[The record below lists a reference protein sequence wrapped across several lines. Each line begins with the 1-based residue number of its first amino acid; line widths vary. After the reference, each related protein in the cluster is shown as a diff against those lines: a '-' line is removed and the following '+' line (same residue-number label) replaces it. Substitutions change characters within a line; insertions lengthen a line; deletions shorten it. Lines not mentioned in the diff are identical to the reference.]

1 MPTESTFL
9 LAGLFLLLV
18 AAGWALGRFG
28 ERDEDEDPPPPL
40 NVDYL
45 KGLNF
50 LLNEQTDQALEHFLR
65 MVRVDDKT
73 IETHFA
79 LGSLFRRRGEVD
91 RAIRIHQN
99 IIARPDLASEQ
110 RDQALL
116 SLAKDYLRAGLLD
129 RAEKL
134 FVRLSQGSRHQVEAL
149 ERLCR
154 IYEQEREWQKAIEA
168 GRKLEVLSGQSLG
181 LQIAH
186 YYCELA
192 ERALASQD
200 YAAARAYVKK
210 AQSGRSRTFRGA
222 LTRADLARGTG
233 DYKTALKL
241 LHQVMDESSY
251 LITEALPQIVEI
263 CEAEG
268 LIDRLEA
275 DLKAMLE
282 KNPDLAK
289 DVAYTAIVHDIGGIR
304 TIDDCVGQYMLSEPT
319 LTEFIDL
326 QRLADDSTGTERDV
340 MAKVRA
346 ALSKLAAQTPRYQC
360 KECGFSSQRLLW
372 QCPSCKNWETQRP
385 HTRVRFDSLLQRSQ
399 EKGRTKKGTRKGTAA

>member
-9 LAGLFLLLV
+9 LAGLFLLLL

-28 ERDEDEDPPPPL
+28 ERDEEEAPPPPL
-40 NVDYL
+40 NIDYL

-50 LLNEQTDQALEHFLR
+50 LLNEQTDQALEHFLK

-110 RDQALL
+110 RDQALF

-134 FVRLSQGSRHQVEAL
+134 FVRLSQGSRYQVEAL
-149 ERLCR
+149 EQLCR
-154 IYEQEREWQKAIEA
+154 IYEQEREWQQAIDA
-168 GRKLEVLSGQSLG
+168 GKQLEVLSGRSLA

-192 ERALASQD
+192 EQAAAKKD
-200 YAAARAYVKK
+200 YSAARAFVKK
-210 AQSGRSRTFRGA
+210 AQSGRPRTLRGA
-222 LTRADLARGTG
+222 FTRAQIAQATDDT
-233 DYKTALKL
+233 KTALRL
-241 LHQVMDESSY
+241 YHRVVEEHTY
-251 LITEALPQIVEI
+251 LIAEALPKLVAIHER
-263 CEAEG
+263 EG
-268 LIDRLEA
+268 SLDALER
-275 DLKAMLE
+275 DLRTMLG
-282 KNPDLAK
+282 KHPDMGTY
-289 DVAYTAIVHDIGGIR
+289 VAYTAIVNDIGDIPA
-304 TIDDCVGQYMLSEPT
+304 IDDCVERYMLDDPT

-326 QRLADDSTGTERDV
+326 QHLHAGSEADRGAAL
-340 MAKVRA
+340 AKVRA
-346 ALSKLAAQTPRYQC
+346 ALNKLAASTPRYKC
-360 KECGFSSQRLLW
+360 TECGFSSQRLLW

-385 HTRVRFDSLLQRSQ
+385 SSRVQFDSLLQRS
-399 EKGRTKKGTRKGTAA
+399 AVM

>member
-9 LAGLFLLLV
+9 LAGLFLLLA

-28 ERDEDEDPPPPL
+28 DRDEEEAAPPL
-40 NVDYL
+40 NIDYL

-50 LLNEQTDQALEHFLR
+50 LLNEQTDQALEHFLK

-110 RDQALL
+110 RDQALY

-129 RAEKL
+129 RAENL
-134 FVRLSQGSRHQVEAL
+134 FVRLSQGSRYQVEAL
-149 ERLCR
+149 EQLCR
-154 IYEQEREWQKAIEA
+154 IYEQEKEWQQAIES
-168 GRKLEVLSGQSLG
+168 GQKLEVLSGESLA

-192 ERALASQD
+192 EQSVTD
-200 YAAARAYVKK
+200 KDFTAARAFVKK
-210 AQSGRSRTFRGA
+210 AQSGRPRTQRGA
-222 LTRADLARGTG
+222 LTRARIARET
-233 DYKTALKL
+233 DNSKTAIRLY
-241 LHQVMDESSY
+241 HRIVDENSY
-251 LITEALPQIVEI
+251 LITEALPALVNVYEN
-263 CEAEG
+263 EG
-268 LIDRLEA
+268 TLGKLDKTLRAHLS
-275 DLKAMLE
+275 
-282 KNPDLAK
+282 KNPELK
-289 DVAYTAIVHDIGGIR
+289 TDVAYTAIVNNIGGVAV
-304 TIDDCVGQYMLSEPT
+304 IDECVEEYMLSEPT

-326 QRLADDSTGTERDV
+326 QTVNASNGEDRRHALE
-340 MAKVRA
+340 KVRA
-346 ALSKLAAQTPRYQC
+346 ALSKLASTIPRYQC

-372 QCPSCKNWETQRP
+372 QCPSCRDWETQRP
-385 HTRVRFDSLLQRSQ
+385 FSTVNFDSLLQRST
-399 EKGRTKKGTRKGTAA
+399 GM

>member
-28 ERDEDEDPPPPL
+28 ERDEQDEVAPPI
-40 NVDYL
+40 NTDYL

-50 LLNEQTDQALEHFLR
+50 LLNEQTDQALEHFLK

-99 IIARPDLASEQ
+99 IIARPDLAAEQ
-110 RDQALL
+110 RDLALL

-129 RAEKL
+129 RAEKM
-134 FVRLSQGSRHQVEAL
+134 FVRLAEGSRHQVEAL

-154 IYEQEREWQKAIEA
+154 IYEQEREWQRAIDCSQ
-168 GRKLEVLSGQSLG
+168 KLEILSGKSLA

-192 ERALASQD
+192 EKSALAKD
-200 YAAARAYVKK
+200 YPAARAFVKK
-210 AQSGRSRTFRGA
+210 AQSGRPRTFRGA
-222 LTRADLARGTG
+222 LTRANIARETG
-233 DYKTALKL
+233 DFKLALKL
-241 LHQVMDESSY
+241 YHRVMDESNY
-251 LITEALPQIVEI
+251 LITEALPRMVDIHREEGTVEQ
-263 CEAEG
+263 
-268 LIDRLEA
+268 LQKTLQ
-275 DLKAMLE
+275 AMLDKLPE
-282 KNPDLAK
+282 SGK
-289 DVAYTAIVHDIGGIR
+289 DVAYTAIVNNIGGIAV
-304 TIDDCVGQYMLSEPT
+304 IDDCVEHYMLNEPT
-319 LTEFIDL
+319 LLEFVDL
-326 QRLADDSTGTERDV
+326 RQFAAGDDGARK
-340 MAKVRA
+340 MALDRVRA
-346 ALSKLAAQTPRYQC
+346 ALSKMAAATPRYQC
-360 KECGFSSQRLLW
+360 HECGFSSQRLLW

-385 HTRVRFDSLLQRSQ
+385 FTRVQFDTLLQRSAA
-399 EKGRTKKGTRKGTAA
+399 TA

>member
-9 LAGLFLLLV
+9 LAGLFLLLA

-28 ERDEDEDPPPPL
+28 EREERDGPPPPL
-40 NVDYL
+40 NIDYL

-50 LLNEQTDQALEHFLR
+50 LLNEQTDQALEHFLK

-110 RDQALL
+110 RDQALF

-134 FVRLSQGSRHQVEAL
+134 FVRLSQGSRYQVEAL
-149 ERLCR
+149 EQLCR
-154 IYEQEREWQKAIEA
+154 IYEQEREWQRAIDA
-168 GRKLEVLSGQSLG
+168 GQKLEALSGRSLA
-181 LQIAH
+181 LEIAH

-192 ERALASQD
+192 EQAAAKKD
-200 YAAARAYVKK
+200 YSAARAFVKK
-210 AQSGRSRTFRGA
+210 AQSGRPRTFRGA
-222 LTRADLARGTG
+222 LTRAEIAQAVDDT
-233 DYKTALKL
+233 KTALRL
-241 LHQVMDESSY
+241 YHRIIDENTY
-251 LITEALPQIVEI
+251 LITEALPKLVEI
-263 CEAEG
+263 HNREG
-268 LIDRLEA
+268 SIDELEK
-275 DLKAMLE
+275 DLRALLA
-282 KNPDLAK
+282 KNPDMAT
-289 DVAYTAIVHDIGGIR
+289 DVAYTAIVNNIGGIGV
-304 TIDDCVGQYMLSEPT
+304 IDECVEQYMLNEPT

-326 QRLADDSTGTERDV
+326 QRIDETDRSERAAAL
-340 MAKVRA
+340 AKVRS
-346 ALSKLAAQTPRYQC
+346 ALSRLAASTPRYKC
-360 KECGFSSQRLLW
+360 TECGFSSQRLLW

-385 HTRVRFDSLLQRSQ
+385 FSRVQFDSLLQRSVPV
-399 EKGRTKKGTRKGTAA
+399 R